1 MSVPV
6 SLPAFTIGE
15 VAPALFGRFDLAR
28 LHIACAT
35 LRNLYVGYQ
44 GGAYSRAGTAFVGF
58 SKQTGRSFPPRL
70 IPFQFSIN
78 QGLAL
83 EFGNFYMRVV
93 SNGAFVTDLQAT
105 ITAATNANPLV
116 ITVNGTGAAAASA
129 VPVNSGISQSY
140 APADLVTLAGG
151 IFSVPTRLSVT
162 NTLLLNLALNFSG
175 VGVYAPADTIHLT
188 GGTQSTPAVLT
199 VATTQVSGAT
209 IAAPGTV
216 FPATWSGATT
226 AIVQGTTGTGIK
238 FQASCQMDVTGLL
251 SVNSISLTGD
261 YTVNPTAPANEPVTL
276 VSYSGGGAPV
286 GVTLTGAQLDITL
299 GVLGFTITNTGVF
312 TANPAGGTFTQAS
325 TSGSGTGATFLGALM
340 APHAVAISVAGSY
353 STYPSNPV
361 SQAST
366 TGSGIGAQFTV
377 TTTPISLVPF
387 FNAGDWIE
395 ISGVGGMTQLNG
407 LTAVIALVAGSSLTL
422 HDVYGNPINSTA
434 FGVYTAGG
442 LASRIFT
449 LTTIYAE
456 ADLDYLKFTQSADV
470 MSICCVNQI
479 TQTEYPA
486 QDLNR
491 VSDTSWNFTA
501 VVPEPSV
508 LPPTN
513 ATGSATSAGS
523 TDYGYV
529 VTAVSPTDGSES
541 IASNIAL
548 VSNAVDVASTAGTI
562 LITWTPPATPGVQ
575 EYNVYKAQPL
585 PGPVPIPG
593 GALYGFAGQ
602 AYGASFADNNI
613 VADYAQV
620 PPTHQD
626 PFARGQIQSVQVL
639 TSSGTVTSVTFTFG
653 TAGGTDAVLV
663 PIIVNSVLVQINVA
677 DGGSGFEP
685 GDTVNVIVV
694 GGGSATAQLT
704 IGPETGTYP
713 STVSYF
719 QERRAYANTLNNPD
733 TYYMSQ
739 PGAFTNFDTRI
750 PTIDSDAITGSPW
763 SFEVNGIQW
772 MVPTS
777 GGLLVMT
784 GLSAWLLVGTGS
796 FATNVQEISPSS
808 QNVTTQAFSGCSPT
822 VPPIKINYDVIYV
835 EAQGS
840 YYRDLPYQL
849 YALSEPI
856 DITENSSHLFKN
868 YTILQ
873 HAWCEQPYK
882 LLWAVRSDGV
892 MLSLTYYKS
901 QQIAGWSRHDTNGIF
916 VSVCSVVEPPNNAL
930 YVATQRFPGANTA
943 YMIERMDNRQWL
955 ASEDVWAVDAG
966 LSLSQP
972 TPAASLT
979 ASSAT
984 GLGACTGVTSIAT
997 NSGWSA
1003 GTTASVIDA
1012 PLIPNGP
1019 PGPGTGAVPVLTIA
1033 GGAITGITFSSQGSG
1048 YLNPQLVF
1056 NDPAGSQG
1064 GSFASAPNA
1073 VVTLSNTATFTA
1085 SAAVFS
1091 APNVG
1096 SVIRMGGGIASITAF
1111 IDSEHVTANILSPI
1125 IDVVPNSGG
1134 VVESQPAGSWT
1145 MTAPVTVIGGLQH
1158 LAGAT
1163 VTGLADGNVIP
1174 PTVVSATG
1182 TITLGTPASQVV
1194 IGLAFLPQFQ
1204 TVNIDS
1210 GEPTLQGQRKK
1221 IPAVTVRLEASGGT
1235 GIRMGTNQPD
1245 ASTQSPMPVSVPW
1258 NEGAGGLTRVIYA
1271 GAPNRPRPPY
1281 NSLTTPLFTGDIRI
1295 PTGGG
1300 IATTG
1305 QVALQQDSPLPMNIL
1320 SLYPEILPGDTAQT
1334 QWPKKQ
1340 QEK

>member
-1 MSVPV
+1 
-6 SLPAFTIGE
+6 
-15 VAPALFGRFDLAR
+15 
-28 LHIACAT
+28 
-35 LRNLYVGYQ
+35 
-44 GGAYSRAGTAFVGF
+44 
-58 SKQTGRSFPPRL
+58 
-70 IPFQFSIN
+70 
-78 QGLAL
+78 
-83 EFGNFYMRVV
+83 MRVV
-93 SNGAFVTDLQAT
+93 SNGAFVSDLQAT
-105 ITAATNANPLV
+105 IVGATNANPLV
-116 ITVNGTGAAAASA
+116 LTVNGTGAAAVSA
-129 VPVNSGISQSY
+129 VPINSGISQSY
-140 APADLVTLAGG
+140 KPTDLVTLAGG
-151 IFSVPTRLSVT
+151 IFSAPTVLSIT

-199 VATTQVSGAT
+199 VTTTQVSGAT
-209 IAAPGTV
+209 IVSPGTVAPGT
-216 FPATWSGATT
+216 WSGTTT

-251 SVNSISLTGD
+251 SVNSISLAGD
-261 YTVNPTAPANEPVTL
+261 YTVNPTTPAVEPVTL

-286 GVTLTGAQLDITL
+286 GVTLTGATLDITL
-299 GVLGFTITNTGVF
+299 GVLGFSISNAGVF

-340 APHAVAISVAGSY
+340 APHTVAVSVAGAY
-353 STYPSNPV
+353 SVYPSNPV
-361 SQAST
+361 QQAST

-422 HDVYGNPINSTA
+422 NDVYGNPINSTA
-434 FGVYTAGG
+434 FGAYTSGG

-449 LTTIYAE
+449 LSTIYAE

-479 TQTEYPA
+479 TQTEYPP

-491 VSDTSWNFTA
+491 ASDTSWTFTPT
-501 VVPEPSV
+501 VPEPSV

-513 ATGSATSAGS
+513 AAGSPTTAGS

-548 VSNAVDVASTAGTI
+548 ISNAVDVASTAGTI
-562 LITWTPPATPGVQ
+562 LITWTPPATPGVN
-575 EYNVYKAQPL
+575 EYNIYKAQPL

-602 AYGASFADNNI
+602 AYGASWADNNI

-626 PFARGQIQSVQVL
+626 PFARGQIQSVKVL
-639 TSSGTVTSVTFTFG
+639 TSSGTITSVTFTFN
-653 TAGGTDAVLV
+653 TASGTDAVLIG
-663 PIIVNSVLVQINVA
+663 IIDPNNNLVQVNVQDA
-677 DGGSGFEP
+677 GKNFEP
-685 GDTVNVIVV
+685 GDTVNVIAV
-694 GGGSATAQLT
+694 GGGSATALLV
-704 IGPETGTYP
+704 IGPTQGTYP

-739 PGAFTNFDTRI
+739 PGAFTNFDSRI
-750 PTIDSDAITGSPW
+750 PTIDSDAIIGSPW

-882 LLWAVRSDGV
+882 LLWAIRSDGV

-901 QQIAGWSRHDTNGIF
+901 QQIAGWARHDTNGLF
-916 VSVCSVVEPPNNAL
+916 VSNCSVVEPPNNAL
-930 YVATQRFPGANTA
+930 YVATQRFPGTNIA

-955 ASEDVWAVDAG
+955 AAENVWAVDAG
-966 LSLSQP
+966 LSLAQP
-972 TPAASLT
+972 TPNASLT

-1003 GTTASVIDA
+1003 ATTASVIDA

-1019 PGPGTGAVPVLTIA
+1019 PGPGVGAVPTLTIV
-1033 GGAITGITFSSQGSG
+1033 GGVITAITFSGGNQGTG

-1073 VVTLSNTATFTA
+1073 IITLNNAATFTA

-1091 APNVG
+1091 GPNVG
-1096 SVIRMGGGIASITAF
+1096 SVIRMGGGIAAITAF
-1111 IDSEHVTANILSPI
+1111 TDTEHVTANILSPI

-1134 VVESQPAGSWT
+1134 IVESQAAGSWT
-1145 MTAPVTVIGGLQH
+1145 MTAPVSTIGGLQH

-1174 PTVVSATG
+1174 KTVVSATG
-1182 TITLGTPASQVV
+1182 TITLATPASQVV
-1194 IGLAFLPQFQ
+1194 VGLAFLPQFQ
-1204 TVNIDS
+1204 TVYLDA
-1210 GEPTLQGQRKK
+1210 GEPTMQGQRKK
-1221 IPAVTVRLEASGGT
+1221 IPAVTVRLEASRGM
-1235 GIRMGTNQPD
+1235 RMGTNQPD
-1245 ASTQSPMPVSVPW
+1245 ASTRSPMPVSVPW
-1258 NEGAGGLTRVIYA
+1258 NEGAGGLMGVIYTNP
-1271 GAPNRPRPPY
+1271 PNYPLRPY
-1281 NSLTTPLFTGDIRI
+1281 NSLCPSLVTGDIRI
-1295 PTGGG
+1295 PVGGG

-1305 QVALQQDSPLPMNIL
+1305 QVALQQDNPLPLNVL
-1320 SLYPEILPGDTAQT
+1320 ALYVEVLPGDTAQT

-1340 QEK
+1340 GK

>member
-1 MSVPV
+1 MAVPV

-15 VAPALFGRFDLAR
+15 VAPALFGRFDTAR
-28 LHIACAT
+28 LHLACST
-35 LRNLYVGYQ
+35 LRNLYCGYQ
-44 GGAYSRAGTAFVGF
+44 GGAYSRAGTAFGGF

-93 SNGAFVTDLQAT
+93 SDGAFVSDLQAT

-116 ITVNGTGAAAASA
+116 LTVNGTGAAAASA
-129 VPVNSGISQSY
+129 VAVNSGISQSY
-140 APADLVTLAGG
+140 APTDLVTLAGG
-151 IFSVPTRLSVT
+151 IFSVPTTLSIT

-199 VATTQVSGAT
+199 VVTTQVSGAT
-209 IAAPGTV
+209 IAASGTV

-251 SVNSISLTGD
+251 SVNSVTLTGD

-276 VSYSGGGAPV
+276 ISYSGGGAPV

-299 GVLGFTITNTGVF
+299 GVLGFAISNAGVF

-340 APHAVAISVAGSY
+340 APHTVAVSVAGSY
-353 STYPSNPV
+353 SSYPSNPV
-361 SQAST
+361 SQAAT
-366 TGSGIGAQFTV
+366 TGSGLGAKFTV
-377 TTTPISLVPF
+377 TTTPVSIIPF
-387 FNAGDWIE
+387 NVNDWIE

-407 LTAVIALVAGSSLTL
+407 FTAVVTNVAGNALTL
-422 HDVYGNPINSTA
+422 SDVYGNPINSTA
-434 FGVYTAGG
+434 FGVYTSGG
-442 LASRIFT
+442 IASRIFT

-491 VSDTSWNFTA
+491 VSDTSWNFTPI
-501 VVPEPSV
+501 VPAPSV
-508 LPPTN
+508 DPPTN
-513 ATGSATSAGS
+513 AAALASASGVVN
-523 TDYGYV
+523 YGYV
-529 VTAVSPTDGSES
+529 VTAVSPSDGSES

-548 VSNAVDVASTAGTI
+548 EGGVDIASTAGS
-562 LITWTPPATPGVQ
+562 LVVTWTASDTPGVN
-575 EYNVYKAQPL
+575 EYNVYKATPAYMAT
-585 PGPVPIPG
+585 IPG

-602 AYGASFADNNI
+602 AYGTSFVDDNI
-613 VADYAQV
+613 VADFAQV
-620 PPTHQD
+620 PPLHQN
-626 PFARGQIQSVQVL
+626 PFARGQIQSVLVL
-639 TSSGTVTSVTFTFG
+639 TSSGTVSSVTFNIATSTG
-653 TAGGTDAVLV
+653 SGAVLIG
-663 PIIVNSVLVQINVA
+663 IIVNNVLTQINVQDAGEGYA
-677 DGGSGFEP
+677 DT
-685 GDTVNVIVV
+685 DTISVTVV
-694 GGGSATAQLT
+694 GGGSATAELT
-704 IGPETGTYP
+704 VGPETGTYP

-822 VPPIKINYDVIYV
+822 VPPIKINYDVLYV

-849 YALSEPI
+849 YALSEPL

-868 YTILQ
+868 YQILQ

-882 LLWAVRSDGV
+882 LLWAVRNDGV
-892 MLSLTYYKS
+892 MLSLTYYKA
-901 QQIAGWSRHDTNGIF
+901 QQIAGWARHDTNGLF

-930 YVATQRFPGANTA
+930 YVATQRFPGTNTA
-943 YMIERMDNRQWL
+943 YMIERMDNREWL
-955 ASEDVWAVDAG
+955 TAEQVWAVDAG

-997 NSGWSA
+997 NSGWSV

-1019 PGPGTGAVPVLTIA
+1019 PGPGVGAVPTLTIV
-1033 GGAITGITFSSQGSG
+1033 GGVITAITFSGGNQGSG

-1056 NDPAGSQG
+1056 SDPAGSQG

-1073 VVTLSNTATFTA
+1073 VITLNNAATFTA

-1111 IDSEHVTANILSPI
+1111 TDSQHVTANILSPI
-1125 IDVVPNSGG
+1125 IDVVPNSG
-1134 VVESQPAGSWT
+1134 VVETQPAGSWT
-1145 MTAPVTVIGGLQH
+1145 MTAPVTVVGGLQH

-1174 PTVVSATG
+1174 KTVVSATG
-1182 TITLGTPASQVV
+1182 TITLATPASQVTV
-1194 IGLAFLPQFQ
+1194 GLAFLPQFQ
-1204 TVNIDS
+1204 TDYLDA
-1210 GEPTLQGQRKK
+1210 GEPTIQGQRKK
-1221 IPAVTVRLEASGGT
+1221 IPAVTVRLEASRGM
-1235 GIRMGTNQPD
+1235 RMGTNQPD
-1245 ASTQSPMPVSVPW
+1245 ASTRSPMPVSVPW
-1258 NEGAGGLTRVIYA
+1258 NEGPGGLTGVIYNNP
-1271 GAPNRPRPPY
+1271 PNFPLRPY
-1281 NSLTTPLFTGDIRI
+1281 NSLCPSLVTGDIRI
-1295 PTGGG
+1295 PVGGG

-1305 QVALQQDSPLPMNIL
+1305 QVALQQDNPLPMNIL
-1320 SLYPEILPGDTAQT
+1320 ALYPEILPGDTSQT

-1340 QEK
+1340 GK

>member
-1 MSVPV
+1 MAVPV
-6 SLPAFTIGE
+6 ALPAFTLGE

-28 LHIACAT
+28 LHLACAT
-35 LRNLYVGYQ
+35 LRNLYVGFT

-58 SKQTGRSFPPRL
+58 SKQTSRNYPPRL

-93 SNGAFVTDLQAT
+93 SNGAFVSDNQAT
-105 ITAATNANPLV
+105 ITGASNANPLV
-116 ITVNGTGAAAASA
+116 LQVSGNGFDAASA
-129 VPVNSGISQSY
+129 VPVNSAVTQSY
-140 APADLVTLAGG
+140 APGDLVNLAGG
-151 IFSVPTRLSVT
+151 TYTTPAQLSVT
-162 NTLLLNLALNFSG
+162 NTKLINLSVNAPGTND
-175 VGVYAPADTIHLT
+175 YAPGNTIHLT
-188 GGTQSTPAVLT
+188 GGVQSTSALLT
-199 VATTQVSGAT
+199 VLETQVVAAAIASAGSGGPAF
-209 IAAPGTV
+209 ADVAV
-216 FPATWSGATT
+216 F
-226 AIVQGTTGTGIK
+226 GTTGTGTKVEVAVSLNGSGGI
-238 FQASCQMDVTGLL
+238 ASILGIVTPGA
-251 SVNSISLTGD
+251 
-261 YTVNPTAPANEPVTL
+261 YTANPSNPSSEPVSGSGIVGAAL
-276 VSYSGGGAPV
+276 V
-286 GVTLTGAQLDITL
+286 IEL
-299 GVLGFTITNTGVF
+299 GVLSVTITTAGVF
-312 TANPAGGTFTQAS
+312 TTNPAGGVFSQAS
-325 TSGSGTGATFLGALM
+325 SSGSGTGATFNNALL
-340 APHAVAISVAGSY
+340 APNVVAVSVAGSY
-353 STYPSNPV
+353 SAFPSNPV

-366 TGSGIGAQFTV
+366 SGAGRGGQFTV
-377 TTTPISLVPF
+377 TTGSISITA
-387 FNAGDWIE
+387 FNVGDWIA
-395 ISGVGGMTQLNG
+395 VTLMGGMTQLNG
-407 LTAVIALVAGSSLTL
+407 GTYIVASVAGDSITLT
-422 HDVYGNPINSTA
+422 DVYGNLINSTA
-434 FGVYTAGG
+434 FGVYTSGG
-442 LASRIFT
+442 VASRIYT
-449 LTTIYAE
+449 LSTIYAE
-456 ADLDYLKFTQSADV
+456 EDLAYLKFTQSADV

-479 TQTEYPA
+479 TQTEYAP

-491 VSDTSWNFTA
+491 ISDTDWTFTP
-501 VVPEPSV
+501 VVPAPSV
-508 LPPTN
+508 LPPTSV
-513 ATGSATSAGS
+513 AGAASASGSVE
-523 TDYGYV
+523 YGYE
-529 VTAVSPTDGSES
+529 VTAVSPADGSES

-548 VSNAVDVASTAGTI
+548 VGSAVDIAATAGSI
-562 LITWTPPATPGVQ
+562 VVTWTPSTTPGVN
-575 EYNVYKAQPL
+575 EYNIYKATPAYL
-585 PGPVPIPG
+585 AAVPP
-593 GALYGFAGQ
+593 GALYGFAGT
-602 AYGASFADNNI
+602 AYGASFVDGNI
-613 VADYAQV
+613 VADFSQV
-620 PPTHQD
+620 PPTHQN
-626 PFARGQIQSVQVL
+626 PFARGSIQSVEVL
-639 TSSGTVTSVTFTFG
+639 TSTGTVTTATYAITSANG
-653 TAGGTDAVLV
+653 TGAVLSL
-663 PIIVNSVLVQINVA
+663 IIVGGVLEAILVE
-677 DGGSGFEP
+677 DGGEDYEP
-685 GDTVNVIVV
+685 GDPIAITVTS
-694 GGGSATAQLT
+694 GGGAATAELT

-719 QERRAYANTLNNPD
+719 QERRAYANTLNDPD
-733 TYYMSQ
+733 TYFMSQ

-835 EAQGS
+835 EAMGS

-901 QQIAGWSRHDTNGIF
+901 QQIAGWGRHDTDGLF
-916 VSVCSVVEPPNNAL
+916 VSNCSVVEPPNNAL
-930 YVATQRFPGANTA
+930 YVATQRFPGTNTA

-955 ASEDVWAVDAG
+955 AAEDVWAVDAG
-966 LSLSQP
+966 LSLTQP

-1003 GTTASVIDA
+1003 GTTGSVIDA

-1019 PGPGTGAVPVLTIA
+1019 PGPGAGAVPTLTIA
-1033 GGAITGITFSSQGSG
+1033 GGIITAITFAGGQQGIG
-1048 YLNPQLVF
+1048 YLNPQFVP

-1064 GSFASAPNA
+1064 GSFTNPLVPPCNITLNNA
-1073 VVTLSNTATFTA
+1073 ATFTA

-1111 IDSEHVTANILSPI
+1111 TDSEHVTANILSPI

-1134 VVESQPAGSWT
+1134 IVESQPAGSWT
-1145 MTAPVTVIGGLQH
+1145 MTAPVSTIGGLQH

-1174 PTVVSATG
+1174 AQVVSATG
-1182 TITLGTPASQVV
+1182 TITLGTAASQVV
-1194 IGLAFLPQFQ
+1194 VGLAFLPQFQ
-1204 TVNIDS
+1204 TVNLDG
-1210 GEPTLQGQRKK
+1210 GEPTIQGQRGK
-1221 IPAVTVRLEASGGT
+1221 IFAVTVRLESSRGVK
-1235 GIRMGTNQPD
+1235 MGTNQPD
-1245 ASTQSPMPVSVPW
+1245 ASMQSPMPVSVPW
-1258 NEGAGGLTRVIYA
+1258 NEGAGGLTKVPDN
-1271 GAPNRPRPPY
+1271 GPNFPVKPY
-1281 NSLTTPLFTGDIRI
+1281 NSLSTPLRNGDIRI
-1295 PTGGG
+1295 AVGGG
-1300 IATTG
+1300 IATTK
-1305 QVALQQDSPLPMNIL
+1305 QVALQQDFPLPLNVL
-1320 SLYPEILPGDTAQT
+1320 ALYPELLPGDTTQT

-1340 QEK
+1340 QAQK

>member
-15 VAPALFGRFDLAR
+15 VAPALFGRFDVAR
-28 LHIACAT
+28 LHLACST
-35 LRNLYVGYQ
+35 LRNLYAGYT

-70 IPFQFSIN
+70 ISFQFSIN

-83 EFGNFYMRVV
+83 EFGNFYMRVI
-93 SNGAFVTDLQAT
+93 SDGAFVSDLQAT
-105 ITAATNANPLV
+105 IVGATNANPLV
-116 ITVNGTGAAAASA
+116 LTVNGTGAAAASA

-151 IFSVPTRLSVT
+151 IFSVPSVLRVT

-199 VATTQVSGAT
+199 VSTTQVSGAT
-209 IAAPGTV
+209 VAAPGTV
-216 FPATWSGATT
+216 FPATWVGATT
-226 AIVQGTTGTGIK
+226 AIVQGTTGTGVK
-238 FQASCQMDVTGLL
+238 FQASCQMDTTGLL
-251 SVNSISLTGD
+251 SVNSISLAGD
-261 YTVNPTAPANEPVTL
+261 YTVNPTTPATEPVTL
-276 VSYSGGGAPV
+276 VSYSGGGAPP

-299 GVLGFTITNTGVF
+299 GVLGFAISNPGVF
-312 TANPAGGTFTQAS
+312 TVNPAGGTFTQAS

-340 APHAVAISVAGSY
+340 APHAVTVSTAGKY

-361 SQAST
+361 SQASS
-366 TGSGIGAQFTV
+366 TGSGLGAQFTV

-387 FNAGDWIE
+387 FNAGDWID
-395 ISGVGGMTQLNG
+395 ISSMGGMTQLNG
-407 LTAVIALVAGSSLTL
+407 STAVVAIVAGSSLTL
-422 HDVYGNPINSTA
+422 NDVYGNPINSTG
-434 FGVYTAGG
+434 FGVYTSGG

-449 LTTIYAE
+449 LPTIYGE
-456 ADLDYLKFTQSADV
+456 ADLAYLKVQESADV

-479 TQTEYPA
+479 TQTEYPP

-491 VSDTSWNFTA
+491 ISDTSWTFTP
-501 VVPEPSV
+501 VVPAPSV

-513 ATGSATSAGS
+513 AAGSATTAGS

-548 VSNAVDVASTAGTI
+548 INNAVDVASTAGTI
-562 LITWTPPATPGVQ
+562 LITWTPPSTPGVS

-593 GALYGFAGQ
+593 GALYGFAGI
-602 AYGASFADNNI
+602 AYGASFADSNI
-613 VADYAQV
+613 VADFAQV
-620 PPTHQD
+620 PPLHQN
-626 PFARGQIQSVQVL
+626 PFARGQIQSVKVL
-639 TSSGTVTSVTFTFG
+639 TSAGTVNSVTFTFG
-653 TAGGTDAVLV
+653 TAGGTGAVLV
-663 PIIVNSVLVQINVA
+663 PIIVNNVLVQINVA
-677 DGGSGFEP
+677 DAGQGFEP
-685 GDTVNVIVV
+685 GDTVAVVVV
-694 GGGSATAQLT
+694 GGGSATASLT

-796 FATNVQEISPSS
+796 FATNVQEISPAS

-822 VPPIKINYDVIYV
+822 VPPIKINYDVLYV

-849 YALSEPI
+849 YALSEPL

-868 YTILQ
+868 YQILQ

-882 LLWAVRSDGV
+882 LLWAVRNDGIL
-892 MLSLTYYKS
+892 LSLTYYKA
-901 QQIAGWSRHDTNGIF
+901 QQITGWARHDTNGLF
-916 VSVCSVVEPPNNAL
+916 VSVSSVVEPPNNAL
-930 YVATQRFPGANTA
+930 YAATQRFPGTNTA
-943 YMIERMDNRQWL
+943 YMIERMDNRAWL
-955 ASEDVWAVDAG
+955 NDEQVWAVDCG
-966 LSLSQP
+966 LSLAQP
-972 TPAASLT
+972 TPAASLS

-997 NSGWSA
+997 NSGWSV

-1012 PLIPNGP
+1012 PILKNGP
-1019 PGPGTGAVPVLTIA
+1019 PGPGTGAVPTLTIVA
-1033 GGAITGITFSSQGSG
+1033 GVITAITFSGGNQGSK

-1056 NDPAGSQG
+1056 SDPAGSQG
-1064 GSFASAPNA
+1064 GSFTSTPNA
-1073 VVTLSNTATFTA
+1073 VVTLSNTMTFAA

-1096 SVIRMGGGIASITAF
+1096 SVIRMGGGVAVITAF
-1111 IDSEHVTANILSPI
+1111 TDTQHVTANILSPI
-1125 IDVVPNSGG
+1125 AATIPHSGG
-1134 VVESQPAGSWT
+1134 IVQSQPAGSWT
-1145 MTAPVTVIGGLQH
+1145 MTAPVSTIGGLQH

-1182 TITLGTPASQVV
+1182 TIALGTPASQVIV
-1194 IGLAFLPQFQ
+1194 GLSFLPQFQ
-1204 TVNIDS
+1204 TVYLDA
-1210 GEPTLQGQRKK
+1210 GEPTVQGQRKK
-1221 IPAVTVRLEASGGT
+1221 ISAVTVRLENSRGVS
-1235 GIRMGTNQPD
+1235 MGTNQPD
-1245 ASTQSPMPVSVPW
+1245 GSTRSPMVINPGW
-1258 NEGAGGLTRVIYA
+1258 NSGPGGLSIVPDD
-1271 GAPNRPRPPY
+1271 GPNFPLKPY
-1281 NSLTTPLFTGDIRI
+1281 NALSTPLRTGDIRI
-1295 PTGGG
+1295 PVGGG
-1300 IATTG
+1300 IGTTG
-1305 QVALQQDSPLPMNIL
+1305 QVALQQSNPLPMQIL
-1320 SLYPEILPGDTAQT
+1320 SLYPEVLPGDTAQT

-1340 QEK
+1340 QQK